1 MGSPSARPI
10 VIYGRIHDGGP
21 SAPQLP
27 AEDRASVDIDPQL
40 VVAGLLIQDHGSHN
54 VAAARGVAIR
64 EVTLDRGHGRADYLL
79 FVDGAPA
86 A

>member
-1 MGSPSARPI
+1 MVGSMTA
-10 VIYGRIHDGGP
+10 GP

-27 AEDRASVDIDPQL
+27 AEARASVDIDAQL
-40 VVAGLLIQDHGSHN
+40 VVARLLIQDDGSHN
-54 VAAARGVAIR
+54 VAAARGTVIPEA
-64 EVTLDRGHGRADYLL
+64 TLDKGHGRAGYLL